1 MQPRNRFARPNARRI
16 GTSKLLGDPAQN
28 RMIVARTVLRHVAPV
43 HCLGGEVRIS
53 VASHYVAIPSFRIRV
68 SLLHESHSTKAVH
81 QSSGEILIR
90 QIAFESHTLLTIRI
104 EQEHSRRP
112 DRGKAVEP
120 GRVLL
125 DVSFDGKEVLV
136 NELGRLL
143 IGIRLGIQPS
153 TSSSSRSRAEIEQD
167 RTGLLLRRGQA
178 LIDVLTP
185 IHAHVRLLDSHQLEF
200 QLKGSAF
207 EHKPATLSEESPLRS
222 GLPLQRSAPTVSAS
236 ISGVLLYL
244 ATSLL
249 KLKSVAAV
257 PVMSRA
263 PRLKVRSS
271 MAH

>member
-1 MQPRNRFARPNARRI
+1 
-16 GTSKLLGDPAQN
+16 
-28 RMIVARTVLRHVAPV
+28 
-43 HCLGGEVRIS
+43 
-53 VASHYVAIPSFRIRV
+53 
-68 SLLHESHSTKAVH
+68 
-81 QSSGEILIR
+81 
-90 QIAFESHTLLTIRI
+90 
-104 EQEHSRRP
+104 
-112 DRGKAVEP
+112 VEP

-222 GLPLQRSAPTVSAS
+222 GLPLQRGAPTVSAS

>member
-1 MQPRNRFARPNARRI
+1 M
-16 GTSKLLGDPAQN
+16 
-28 RMIVARTVLRHVAPV
+28 
-43 HCLGGEVRIS
+43 
-53 VASHYVAIPSFRIRV
+53 
-68 SLLHESHSTKAVH
+68 
-81 QSSGEILIR
+81 
-90 QIAFESHTLLTIRI
+90 
-104 EQEHSRRP
+104 
-112 DRGKAVEP
+112 
-120 GRVLL
+120 
-125 DVSFDGKEVLV
+125 

-178 LIDVLTP
+178 LVDVLTP

-200 QLKGSAF
+200 PLKGSAF